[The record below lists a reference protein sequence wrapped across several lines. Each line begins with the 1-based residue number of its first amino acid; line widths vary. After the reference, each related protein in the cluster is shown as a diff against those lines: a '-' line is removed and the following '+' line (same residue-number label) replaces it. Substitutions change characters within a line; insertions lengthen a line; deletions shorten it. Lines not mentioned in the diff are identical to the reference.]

1 MSWNSIVG
9 QSRTKEI
16 LRRSIEQKR
25 IAHAYLLWGSG
36 GVGKDALAIEFA
48 KALLCE
54 TQSAEACDS
63 CASCKKVQR
72 LQHPDLKLIFA
83 LPASKADKP
92 GEAGEGKIVPDL
104 REEIRHQLEQK
115 AANPYFRIEIPKATQ
130 INIGSIRELK
140 RESALSAFEKGK
152 KIFVI
157 FGAEQMNDPSA
168 NSLLKVLEEPLSDT
182 VFLLTTARK
191 EKLLATIVSRCQS
204 VRCEALSDAEI
215 EAALLERDRV
225 PKEQAI
231 LVSRLADGSYARAL
245 ELLTDDVVARR
256 EEAVDF
262 LRTTLAGSSMKLM
275 EQIDE
280 RLSEND
286 RNAVEQFLLLLLT
299 WFRDA
304 MMMKEG
310 SGEGIINEDQR
321 ENLTRF
327 VTRFNKTNFP
337 ASLKAVE
344 RSLELL
350 RGNVYLPLVML
361 SLSIRLKRA
370 VLDAK

>member
-16 LRRSIEQKR
+16 LRRSIEQGR
-25 IAHAYLLWGSG
+25 IAHAYLLWGPG
-36 GVGKDALAIEFA
+36 GIGKDALAIEFA
-48 KALLCE
+48 KTLLCE
-54 TQSAEACDS
+54 TRSAEACDV
-63 CASCKKVQR
+63 CPSCKKVQR

-83 LPASKADKP
+83 LPASKTDKP
-92 GEAGEGKIVPDL
+92 GETGEGKILPDT
-104 REEIRHQLEQK
+104 REEIRNQLEQK
-115 AANPYFRIEIPKATQ
+115 AANPYFRVEIPRATQ

-140 RESALSAFEKGK
+140 RESALSAFEKGM

-157 FGAEQMNDPSA
+157 FGAELMNDASA

-191 EKLLATIVSRCQS
+191 EKLLSTIVSRCQS
-204 VRCEALSDAEI
+204 VRCESLSDHEI
-215 EAALLERDRV
+215 EAALLERERI
-225 PKEQAI
+225 PKEQAL

-245 ELLTDDVVARR
+245 DLLTEDVVARR

-262 LRTTLAGSSMKLM
+262 LRTTLAGSNVKLM

-280 RLSEND
+280 RISEND

-304 MMMKEG
+304 MVMKEER
-310 SGEGIINEDQR
+310 GEGIINEDQR
-321 ENLTRF
+321 ENLARF
-327 VTRFNKTNFP
+327 VTRFKNTNFP
-337 ASLKAVE
+337 ASLRAVE

-361 SLSIRLKRA
+361 TLSIQLKRA
-370 VLDAK
+370 VIDAK

>member
-16 LRRSIEQKR
+16 LRRSVEQKR
-25 IAHAYLLWGSG
+25 IAHAYLFWGPG
-36 GVGKDALAIEFA
+36 GIGKDALAIEFA
-48 KALLCE
+48 KTLLCE
-54 TQSAEACDS
+54 TQSPEACDS

-92 GEAGEGKIVPDL
+92 GENGEGKIVPDV
-104 REEIRHQLEQK
+104 REEIRRQLERK
-115 AANPYFRIEIPKATQ
+115 AANLYFRVEIPKATQ
-130 INIGSIRELK
+130 INIGSIREVK
-140 RESALSAFEKGK
+140 RESALSAFEKGM

-157 FGAEQMNDPSA
+157 LGAELMNDASA

-191 EKLLATIVSRCQS
+191 EKLLSTIVSRCQS
-204 VRCEALSDAEI
+204 IRCEALSDPEI
-215 EAALLERDRV
+215 EAALLEREHV
-225 PKEQAI
+225 PKEQAL
-231 LVSRLADGSYARAL
+231 LVSRLADGNYARAL

-262 LRTTLAGSSMKLM
+262 LRTTLAGSSVKLM
-275 EQIDE
+275 EKIDE
-280 RLSEND
+280 RISEND
-286 RNAVEQFLLLLLT
+286 RNEVEQFLMLLLT
-299 WFRDA
+299 WVRDA
-304 MMMKEG
+304 MVMKEDR
-310 SGEGIINEDQR
+310 GEGIINEDQR
-321 ENLTRF
+321 ENLARF
-327 VTRFNKTNFP
+327 VARFKNTNFP
-337 ASLKAVE
+337 ASLRAVE

-361 SLSIRLKRA
+361 SLSIQLKRA
-370 VLDAK
+370 VVDAK